1 MASLKQIKRRISGV
15 TSTRQITR
23 AMKMVAAAKMKRA
36 QTNMET
42 ARPYA
47 WRLREVIAS
56 IAAHTSEELHP
67 LLEVR
72 EPKRIGIV
80 TVTSDRGLCGS
91 FNVNISRRTQ
101 KVLEKYQGYDVQLFT
116 IGRKGNEFFRK
127 RGIPIYHYF
136 PSVFGEMDFSQALD
150 IGREIVELYTSG
162 SFDRIILVYNEFKNA
177 VSQNI
182 VEELLLPIIPE
193 GGEETK
199 SRDDFLFEPSAR
211 TVLDSLLPMHI
222 NVQLWRVILE
232 SFAAEQAARMTAMEN
247 ATENA
252 SELIYDLT
260 LQYNKVRQSMIT
272 KEILEIVSGAEGL
285 K

>member
-36 QTNMET
+36 QNNMET

-47 WRLREVIAS
+47 WRLREVIAT
-56 IAAHTSEELHP
+56 IAQHTSQELHP
-67 LLEVR
+67 LLDVR
-72 EPKRIGIV
+72 EPNRIGIV

-91 FNVNISRRTQ
+91 FNVNIARRTL
-101 KVLEKYQGYDVQLFT
+101 KVLEKYAGYDVQLFT

-127 RGIPIYHYF
+127 RGVPIFHYF
-136 PSVFGEMDFSQALD
+136 PSVVGEMDFSQATE
-150 IGREIVELYTSG
+150 IGREIIELYTSG

-182 VEELLLPIIPE
+182 VEEVLLPIDPGPDE
-193 GGEETK
+193 SGGG
-199 SRDDFLFEPSAR
+199 SDDFLFEPSAEL
-211 TVLDSLLPMHI
+211 VLDSLLPMHI
-222 NVQLWRVILE
+222 NIQLWRVILE
-232 SFAAEQAARMTAMEN
+232 SYAAEQAARMSAMEN

-260 LQYNKVRQSMIT
+260 LQYNKVRQTMIT